1 MDDNAIKTISKTDEE
16 MRVGNY
22 IVMFGGIVKTANGQ
36 SDLTGERFVSAPLE
50 SFESDYTKTG
60 FLHVDWEHGLDPD
73 NVGNHKD
80 VVLGYVDWKTAKIDD
95 KGIFVER
102 VLNRRNQYMQY
113 LESLIDAGL
122 IGNSSE
128 AAEYKKSKE
137 GDILE
142 WRLKRDSLTVMPAE
156 PRMMTQN
163 VITAMK
169 SLGLEVPPS
178 EGVTT
183 LDDEAEGG
191 QDKTEAQE
199 SKGANIKI
207 VEQKGVS
214 TMSDNTN
221 QTPTPE
227 YKALEDKINALSG
240 GLEKVLKHIE
250 DAPAVM
256 NSGYVSQDGGS
267 ADSNIKSFGD
277 FLFAV
282 KRGDHTRLAKIYGAT
297 KALNEDQGSAGGYVV
312 PSSFSTDLMQIAY
325 QASPILGLVKR
336 TPVTAPS
343 GSIPALDMFVA
354 PTAGSGNTAMAGKVT
369 SAKRAEGGAFTAT
382 QPQFTE
388 IKYRLNDVASG
399 YVPVTKEF
407 QADTP
412 LSLESLLTSLFG
424 IAVAAK
430 QEYYIL
436 RGTGNA
442 EPLGILNSAAAIGIT
457 PDTNNA
463 FAYADAVEMTSRF
476 KQITGNVRWLQ
487 HQSIMP
493 DYAGAGWVQGQV
505 VRTIS
510 DLGYGEAVMSEH
522 LPQAD
527 NSGCVGLFDFGAYML
542 FEKGGLEISYS
553 EHADFL
559 NGNNVWRFSQ
569 RMDGQPWLK
578 NVITLADPQGSFTV
592 SPFVYF
598 ND

>member
-1 MDDNAIKTISKTDEE
+1 METPAFYGDAVKALDENGK
-16 MRVGNY
+16 VGGY
-22 IVMFGGIVKTANGQ
+22 LVRFSDETTP
-36 SDLTGERFVSAPLE
+36 DLTGDYFNKSTDFGEISRLPVIYQHGMDKVLKSRKIGRAELTLDDVGIWAEAQLELRDEYERTIFGLAKSGKLGWSSGAASHVVDRE
-50 SFESDYTKTG
+50 HTG
-60 FLHVDWEHGLDPD
+60 KAAWI
-73 NVGNHKD
+73 KQ
-80 VVLGYVDWKTAKIDD
+80 W
-95 KGIFVER
+95 
-102 VLNRRNQYMQY
+102 YM
-113 LESLIDAGL
+113 A
-122 IGNSSE
+122 E
-128 AAEYKKSKE
+128 A
-137 GDILE
+137 
-142 WRLKRDSLTVMPAE
+142 SLTPTPAE
-156 PRMMTQN
+156 PQN
-163 VITAMK
+163 MVVTLK
-169 SLGLEVPPS
+169 SMGDN
-178 EGVTT
+178 T
-183 LDDEAEGG
+183 LDDEAKGG
-191 QDKTEAQE
+191 HAQTEAQE
-199 SKGANIKI
+199 SKGANIQI
-207 VEQKGVS
+207 VEKGVS
-214 TMSDNTN
+214 QMSENVS

-227 YKALEDKINALSG
+227 YKALEDKISALSG
-240 GLEKVLKHIE
+240 GLEKVLKFME
-250 DAPAVM
+250 DTPAVM
-256 NSGYVSQDGGS
+256 NSGVVSQDGGT

-282 KRGDHTRLAKIYGAT
+282 KRGDHSRLAKIYGAT

-312 PSSFSTDLMQIAY
+312 PSSFSTDLMNIATA
-325 QASPILGLVKR
+325 ASPILGLVKR

-343 GSIPALDMFVA
+343 GSIPALDLFVA

-382 QPQFTE
+382 QPQFVE

-436 RGTGNA
+436 RGNGAA
-442 EPLGILNSAAAIGIT
+442 EPLGILNAPAAIGIA
-457 PDTNNA
+457 PDTNNS
-463 FAYADAVEMTSRF
+463 FAYADAVEMASRF
-476 KQITGNVRWLQ
+476 KQLTGNVRWVS

-493 DYAGAGWVQGQV
+493 DYAGSGWVQGQV
-505 VRTIS
+505 VRS
-510 DLGYGEAVMSEH
+510 LDDLGYGAAILSEH

-527 NSGCVGLFDFGAYML
+527 NSGCVLLADFGAYML

-578 NVITLADPQGSFTV
+578 NVITQADPQGSFTV
-592 SPFVYF
+592 SPFVYL